1 MTPPSVTPNL
11 KIDVII
17 ERLEA
22 LQTGQRDMANNIS
35 SISCNLQN
43 FQLGYTKAHEQLV
56 ADVTQSLKRLDGIDK
71 HMEKIDSTV
80 QLVVINDKRLS
91 EAEDHLEEVK
101 VDVDTLRKN
110 VLKLSDDMKPLIFA
124 NKIMIFIMSAVGVSV
139 IALIWGLI
147 THTVKLLA
155 GP

>member
-1 MTPPSVTPNL
+1 MTPPVTPQNP

-22 LQTGQRDMANNIS
+22 LQSGQRDMANNIS
-35 SISCNLQN
+35 AISCNLQN

-56 ADVTQSLKRLDGIDK
+56 ADVTQSLKRLDVIDK
-71 HMEKIDSTV
+71 RMEKLDSTV
-80 QLVVINDKRLS
+80 QLVVVNDKRLS

-101 VDVDTLRKN
+101 LDVDTLRKN

-124 NKIMIFIMSAVGVSV
+124 NKIIIFIMSALGVSV

-147 THTVKLLA
+147 THTVKLLT